1 MFTKYDQCIFCG
13 SKNLKKISVK
23 TATNFYVDA
32 IVSDLKISQKKIG
45 KIKVYQCN
53 VCNILQNNPWFNEQH
68 IQRIYSNIY
77 GQHNLGWKNI
87 LNFFNLKTQSIH
99 SNLFNLLQKNMKIKS
114 YAEFNSGSTGLFF
127 DFFNKEY
134 KDKEN
139 FKKKLFFNTLNY
151 LNSRQVAGKTKK
163 KIEASKKKTKEYFNK
178 IELIKKKNLRYK
190 VAEKYLFIDNSPM
203 FWSVN
208 DNYKSV
214 NSRSFVSEIFDLKI
228 LNIYDQKN
236 QIRKLKKKISLFGI
250 FHTLDHTLKPKQVL
264 NFALDNSDHV
274 IVYCHI
280 DDQVTK
286 QHLFSLTKEFLSY
299 LNKQKINCLDISE
312 KINHSKKNPIMYFLC
327 SKKKI
332 KLKI

>member
-178 IELIKKKNLRYK
+178 IELIKKKKFK
-190 VAEKYLFIDNSPM
+190 V
-203 FWSVN
+203 
-208 DNYKSV
+208 
-214 NSRSFVSEIFDLKI
+214 
-228 LNIYDQKN
+228 
-236 QIRKLKKKISLFGI
+236 
-250 FHTLDHTLKPKQVL
+250 
-264 NFALDNSDHV
+264 
-274 IVYCHI
+274 
-280 DDQVTK
+280 
-286 QHLFSLTKEFLSY
+286 
-299 LNKQKINCLDISE
+299 
-312 KINHSKKNPIMYFLC
+312 
-327 SKKKI
+327 
-332 KLKI
+332 